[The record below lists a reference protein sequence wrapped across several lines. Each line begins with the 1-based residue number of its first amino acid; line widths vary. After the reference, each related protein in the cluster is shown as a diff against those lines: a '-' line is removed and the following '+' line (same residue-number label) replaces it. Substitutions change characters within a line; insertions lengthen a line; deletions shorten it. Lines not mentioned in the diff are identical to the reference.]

1 MNNRCTKKITSFYK
15 NISIKYKLLLLF
27 YIQII
32 IPLIFIGYMSYE
44 KSSAV
49 IKDKSV
55 TYSQDILKTIEM
67 RLNDMADNMDALSR
81 DLLYDRRVYDVLNY
95 SGNEEERL
103 NFYNNVVDLN
113 NIMRKTVLSRNEIQ
127 SICFVSEDNNVYYFD
142 SNSRKAKITQ
152 MMPYKD
158 ILDKAREESGKI
170 TWYLDKSNDKIN
182 NIYVARI
189 VKNKDTFKEIGS
201 MIILIKKDYI
211 ESLYKNLSSE
221 AMQNIYILTNSN
233 EKITSR
239 NNEYSYLLDEFFKKN
254 IKKVQGTY
262 IDNNSKIMIS
272 YASAQNLNWMIVSF
286 IPLKVLYREID
297 SLKKW
302 IILLVL
308 ISMAIL
314 TVLSFLT
321 AFDIIEPINKL
332 VEGMKKVEK
341 GQAHEDINLQRN
353 DELGYLCGSFNKMS
367 KKIDYLV
374 NSIYTEQIT
383 RKEAEIKALQA
394 QINPHFLFN
403 TLEYINWTA
412 QLKGV
417 PEISE
422 TVTALARL
430 MDANIGRD
438 NKLIPLKEELYY
450 IDNYISIIKSRYED
464 RLQVIKNVNE
474 DVLDINIPKLLIQP
488 LVENA
493 VYHGIDKVTR
503 NGIIEIKVI
512 SCENDIIAEVMDNG
526 IGMKEEDIKI
536 LNESF
541 TSDVSTLSS
550 MKDSAH
556 KSIGLQNV
564 DRRIKLFYG
573 DGYGLNIE
581 SVYDKYTKVEFRIPK
596 KIVNR
601 GGSCSE

>member
-1 MNNRCTKKITSFYK
+1 MNNKCTKKITSFYK

-239 NNEYSYLLDEFFKKN
+239 NNEYSYLLDEFFKK
-254 IKKVQGTY
+254 I
-262 IDNNSKIMIS
+262 
-272 YASAQNLNWMIVSF
+272 
-286 IPLKVLYREID
+286 LKR
-297 SLKKW
+297 
-302 IILLVL
+302 
-308 ISMAIL
+308 
-314 TVLSFLT
+314 
-321 AFDIIEPINKL
+321 
-332 VEGMKKVEK
+332 
-341 GQAHEDINLQRN
+341 
-353 DELGYLCGSFNKMS
+353 C
-367 KKIDYLV
+367 
-374 NSIYTEQIT
+374 
-383 RKEAEIKALQA
+383 KAL
-394 QINPHFLFN
+394 I
-403 TLEYINWTA
+403 
-412 QLKGV
+412 
-417 PEISE
+417 
-422 TVTALARL
+422 
-430 MDANIGRD
+430 
-438 NKLIPLKEELYY
+438 LI
-450 IDNYISIIKSRYED
+450 IIQK
-464 RLQVIKNVNE
+464 
-474 DVLDINIPKLLIQP
+474 
-488 LVENA
+488 
-493 VYHGIDKVTR
+493 
-503 NGIIEIKVI
+503 
-512 SCENDIIAEVMDNG
+512 
-526 IGMKEEDIKI
+526 
-536 LNESF
+536 
-541 TSDVSTLSS
+541 
-550 MKDSAH
+550 
-556 KSIGLQNV
+556 
-564 DRRIKLFYG
+564 
-573 DGYGLNIE
+573 
-581 SVYDKYTKVEFRIPK
+581 
-596 KIVNR
+596 
-601 GGSCSE
+601 